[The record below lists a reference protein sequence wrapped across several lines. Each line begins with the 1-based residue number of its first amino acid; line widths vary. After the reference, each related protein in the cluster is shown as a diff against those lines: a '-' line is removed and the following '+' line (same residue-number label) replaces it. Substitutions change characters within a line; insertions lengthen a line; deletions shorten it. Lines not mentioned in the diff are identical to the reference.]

1 MATQDVQDQDVGLKV
16 QDAAAVGTRE
26 AADNGRWDEDY
37 MEFGH
42 EQDLDACQKFHG
54 LQKAVVAAAA
64 AAAGTGVTLQ
74 SGRASSN
81 LAGKTLLGHRLVR
94 SQVGVHILGCRR
106 GSCVAHE
113 CPRLACAGQ
122 WLADMNAKEYGDEAA
137 VARSYFARLHG
148 ISEKRSLA
156 Y

>member
-1 MATQDVQDQDVGLKV
+1 MATRDVQDQEGSSRV

-54 LQKAVVAAAA
+54 LRKAVVAAAA

-81 LAGKTLLGHRLVR
+81 LAGKTLLGRRLVG
-94 SQVGVHILGCRR
+94 SQVGVHILDCRR

-113 CPRLACAGQ
+113 CLRSACAGQ
-122 WLADMNAKEYGDEAA
+122 SLADMNAKEYGDEAA
-137 VARSYFARLHG
+137 VVRSCVARLHG

>member
-1 MATQDVQDQDVGLKV
+1 MATRDVQDQEVNSKV

-26 AADNGRWDEDY
+26 AADNARWDEDY
-37 MEFGH
+37 TEYGH

-54 LQKAVVAAAA
+54 LRKAVVAAAA
-64 AAAGTGVTLQ
+64 AAAGTGVRLQ

-81 LAGKTLLGHRLVR
+81 RAGKTLLGRRLVISR
-94 SQVGVHILGCRR
+94 AGVHILDCHR

-113 CPRLACAGQ
+113 CLRSAFAGLS
-122 WLADMNAKEYGDEAA
+122 LADRNAKEYGDEAA
-137 VARSYFARLHG
+137 VARNYSARLHE
-148 ISEKRSLA
+148 ISEKQSLA

>member
-1 MATQDVQDQDVGLKV
+1 MATRGVQDQEAGLRV

-37 MEFGH
+37 MVCGH

-54 LQKAVVAAAA
+54 LRKAVVAAAA

-81 LAGKTLLGHRLVR
+81 LAGKTLLGRRLVISR
-94 SQVGVHILGCRR
+94 VGVHILDCHR
-106 GSCVAHE
+106 GSFVAHE
-113 CPRLACAGQ
+113 CLRSAFAGQ
-122 WLADMNAKEYGDEAA
+122 SLAGMSAKEYGDEAA
-137 VARSYFARLHG
+137 VAGSCFARLRG
-148 ISEKRSLA
+148 ISEMQSLA